1 MREREVDLVAVR
13 VEHHEERGEA
23 APPPGDVP
31 RAEQGAGVGEEIA
44 LFRGHADFPPVA
56 APLLLDGVDARVL
69 AVARED
75 DPLVR
80 SRAPLDDVVVHRA
93 GGLRV
98 AGVEALVEGIRVMAS
113 KVDH

>member
-1 MREREVDLVAVR
+1 MTGKRDLLELLLAISLWSWERNR
-13 VEHHEERGEA
+13 
-23 APPPGDVP
+23 
-31 RAEQGAGVGEEIA
+31 
-44 LFRGHADFPPVA
+44 
-56 APLLLDGVDARVL
+56 LLLDGVDARVL